1 MSRPASNDISPK
13 KSFQA
18 ANGEGNLVEGFDIF
32 KDISER
38 TGGDIYVGVFGPV
51 RTGKST
57 FIKRFMELLVL
68 PNIPNPYERERAKDA
83 LPQSG
88 AGRTV
93 MTTEPKFVP
102 DEGVE
107 VRIRESLAFRVRMVD
122 CVGFTIPGALG
133 YEEDDTPRMVLTPW
147 FEYEIPFE
155 EAAEVG
161 TRKVIAEHSTVGI
174 AVLTDGTITDI
185 PRDEYEEA
193 EEQVVAELKASGKPF
208 IILLNSK
215 NPYGDKAMALVSEL
229 EKKFDVS
236 VIPVNCQELALED
249 IYLIFEQL
257 LYEFPVKEL
266 NVDVPD
272 WVEELDAIH
281 WLRERTDEAIEMS
294 MKDVKRLRDIDKAVE
309 MLREYDF
316 IGEVNVDKVDMGVGI
331 VNIAVKIGEA
341 TFYRIIEEVTGY
353 SVEGAAD
360 LLRQVKDMASAKR
373 EYDRLKE
380 PLEEVR
386 EVGYAVVSPTTQDMI
401 FEEPELMRQG
411 NRFGVKL
418 RARAPSIHL
427 IRADVSSEVTPLM
440 GTEKQCEELVNY
452 LLEQFEDNPRKI
464 WQSDIFGKSLHEL
477 VTEGVQNKIYRMPE
491 NAQQKLQETVE
502 RIVNEGS
509 GGLICIII

>member
-1 MSRPASNDISPK
+1 M
-13 KSFQA
+13 
-18 ANGEGNLVEGFDIF
+18 VEGFDIF
-32 KDISER
+32 KDIAER

-68 PNIPNPYERERAKDA
+68 PNILNPHERERAKDA

-107 VRIRESLAFRVRMVD
+107 VRIRDTLTFRVRMVD

-133 YEEDDTPRMVLTPW
+133 YEEGDTPRMVLTPW
-147 FEYEIPFE
+147 FDHEIPFE

-161 TRKVIAEHSTVGI
+161 TRKVISEHSTVGI
-174 AVLTDGTITDI
+174 AVFTDGTVTDI
-185 PRDEYEEA
+185 PRDDYTEA
-193 EEQVVAELKASGKPF
+193 EDRVVAELKNVGKPF
-208 IILLNSK
+208 IILLNSRY
-215 NPYGDKAMALVSEL
+215 PYGSKAAALASEL
-229 EKKFDVS
+229 EEKYDIS
-236 VIPVNCQELALED
+236 VIPVNCQEMTLED
-249 IYLIFEQL
+249 IQLIFEQL

-272 WVEELDAIH
+272 WVEELESVH
-281 WLRERTDEAIEMS
+281 WLRERFDEAVDLS
-294 MKDVKRLRDIDKAVE
+294 LKDVKRVKDVDRAVAR
-309 MLREYDF
+309 LREYDF
-316 IGEVNVDKVDMGVGI
+316 IGVVNVERVDMGVGT
-331 VNIAVKIGEA
+331 VNIAVRATDEA
-341 TFYRIIEEVTGY
+341 FYRVIEEVSGY
-353 SVEGAAD
+353 SVENAAD
-360 LLRQVKDMASAKR
+360 LLRHVKEMAKAKK
-373 EYDRLKE
+373 EYDKIRE

-386 EVGYAVVSPTTQDMI
+386 ETGYAVISPTVQDMI
-401 FEEPELMRQG
+401 FEEPELLRQG

-418 RARAPSIHL
+418 RAKAPSIHL
-427 IRADVSSEVTPLM
+427 IRADVASEVTPLM

-452 LLEQFEDNPRKI
+452 LLEQFEDNPKKI

-477 VTEGVQNKIYRMPE
+477 VTEGVQNKLYRMPE